1 MSLDGNDFKEDH
13 EEITFMRKL
22 ALLIVLLA
30 VFMGACSAQ
39 ELTVA
44 AAADLQYALQEI
56 AGGFQSQSGIGV
68 KVTFGS
74 SGNLTTQIENGAPFD
89 LFFSAD
95 SEFPNRLIKAGVAD
109 QASYY
114 EYATGALVLWV
125 RNGSKLDL
133 SRGMQVLTGPSI
145 GKISIASPIHAPYGR
160 AAVAAMKSANV
171 YDQVAGKFVTGENIS
186 QAAQYVQT
194 GAADI
199 GIVALSLALSPTMSR
214 EGRYMTVPPG
224 SYPTMRQAAV
234 IISKSTRRAEAARFL
249 AYFKQPQ
256 AVAILERYGFKS
268 IIPPAVRKTGK

>member
-1 MSLDGNDFKEDH
+1 
-13 EEITFMRKL
+13 MRKI
-22 ALLIVLLA
+22 AWLIILLA
-30 VFMGACSAQ
+30 VLAGASGAQ
-39 ELTVA
+39 EVTVA

-56 AGGFQSQSGIGV
+56 AGGFQQQSGIAV

-109 QASYY
+109 QASFY

-133 SRGMQVLTGPSI
+133 NRGMQVLTDPAI
-145 GKISIASPIHAPYGR
+145 GKVSIANPIHAPYGR
-160 AAVAAMKSANV
+160 AAVAAMKSTNV
-171 YDQVAGKFVTGENIS
+171 YDQVAGKLVTGENIS
-186 QAAQYVQT
+186 QAAQYVET

-214 EGRYMTVPPG
+214 EGHYVVVPPA

-234 IISKSTRRAEAARFL
+234 IISKSPRRAEAARFL
-249 AYFKQPQ
+249 AYFQQPQ
-256 AVAILERYGFKS
+256 AIAILERYGFKNVAPA
-268 IIPPAVRKTGK
+268 IPKTGK